1 MTNAIKGGCFM
12 PIMTK
17 PAQAD
22 GQTALPP
29 LCDAHTHPGEAAE
42 WLERLENGIIS
53 LICASTPPEAEALFT
68 HLKRIE
74 GTDSER
80 NGNSRPSCLIPT
92 ASGAAS
98 PSPSRSVYSG
108 GSSRSP
114 QRFAGRSSSIP
125 RVRRRGS
132 RAFSWNIPTPISS
145 TGIPVR
151 TAWRT
156 ISALAA
162 TSPSARMCGG
172 IRPYSMPPKPLRLTA
187 FSSKQTAWPR

>member
-1 MTNAIKGGCFM
+1 M

-74 GTDSER
+74 GEME
-80 NGNSRPSCLIPT
+80 T
-92 ASGAAS
+92 AV
-98 PSPSRSVYSG
+98 PPVLY
-108 GSSRSP
+108 P
-114 QRFAGRSSSIP
+114 QPGCTRGTRISILFPIWNAFFAP
-125 RVRRRGS
+125 
-132 RAFSWNIPTPISS
+132 
-145 TGIPVR
+145 
-151 TAWRT
+151 
-156 ISALAA
+156 AL
-162 TSPSARMCGG
+162 
-172 IRPYSMPPKPLRLTA
+172 
-187 FSSKQTAWPR
+187 